1 MRYTFVKVYFE
12 TFLLVCVMIKE
23 KLNIICNEFGKEPQ
37 FCQPKVTII
46 NMLYISSCFLC
57 IYLLI
62 LQVNSV
68 FTAYILKIFF
78 CLLNRLF

>member
-1 MRYTFVKVYFE
+1 MRYIFVKVYFE

-23 KLNIICNEFGKEPQ
+23 ILNILCKEFSKEPQ
-37 FCQPKVTII
+37 FCQPKITI
-46 NMLYISSCFLC
+46 NMLHIPSSFLC

-68 FTAYILKIFF
+68 FTAYILRIFF